1 MSRGLERMKL
11 EKLFAQ
17 DLAQSK
23 ILRDT
28 SCCSYFASVH
38 FYFFLLTLIQG
49 KDEPSQLAMRC
60 VCGGGGVCERSRQF
74 YFEFLS
80 NIGEK
85 SH

>member
-1 MSRGLERMKL
+1 MPASVRWTERVQGVGGMKL

-49 KDEPSQLAMRC
+49 KDEPSLYLVRT
-60 VCGGGGVCERSRQF
+60 
-74 YFEFLS
+74 
-80 NIGEK
+80 
-85 SH
+85 

>member
-1 MSRGLERMKL
+1 MKL

-60 VCGGGGVCERSRQF
+60 VCVCGGGSVKGVGSF
-74 YFEFLS
+74 ILNFFPT
-80 NIGEK
+80 
-85 SH
+85 